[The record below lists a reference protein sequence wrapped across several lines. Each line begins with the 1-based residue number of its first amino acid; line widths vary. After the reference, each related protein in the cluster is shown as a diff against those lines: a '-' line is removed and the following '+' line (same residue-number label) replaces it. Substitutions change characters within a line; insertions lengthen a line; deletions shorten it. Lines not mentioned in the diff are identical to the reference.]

1 MDYAAARQHMI
12 DSQIKTNKVT
22 DPSVIEALAGLPR
35 EAFVAEAQKKLAYID
50 RPVAIGAGRRMNE
63 PMVLA
68 RLLQTAQL
76 KGGETALVVGAG
88 TGYSAAILSRL
99 VKKVVALES
108 APELA
113 ERAKAIFVAARNRA
127 MSRWLPAISPQ
138 GGRRMGRMTSSW
150 SMARRK
156 SCRTALTAQLA
167 DRGRLAVVIKDQ
179 GVVGRGT
186 MFVKADGGF
195 TAGIFDADTEVL
207 PGFTRP
213 QRFVF
218 CALFGLRTP
227 WSLEGI
233 FDETC
238 RAGWRQPPCSP
249 CWRRTSRR
257 RPTIST
263 RPWARPISPIPTLDA
278 APRAAPLHR

>member
-12 DSQIKTNKVT
+12 DSQIRTNKVT
-22 DPSVIEALAGLPR
+22 DPSVIEALAALPR
-35 EAFVAEAQKKLAYID
+35 EAFVADAQRKLAYID
-50 RPVAIGAGRRMNE
+50 RPVPIGAGRRMTE

-68 RLLQTAQL
+68 RLLQVAHL

-113 ERAKAIFVAARNRA
+113 ERAKTILAQLGITNVSVVAGELAA
-127 MSRWLPAISPQ
+127 GLPADGPYDFILVDGAAEIVPD
-138 GGRRMGRMTSSW
+138 
-150 SMARRK
+150 
-156 SCRTALTAQLA
+156 ALTAQLA

-186 MFVKADGGF
+186 IFVKADGVVSQR
-195 TAGIFDADTEVL
+195 AIFDADAEVL

-218 CALFGLRTP
+218 
-227 WSLEGI
+227 
-233 FDETC
+233 
-238 RAGWRQPPCSP
+238 
-249 CWRRTSRR
+249 
-257 RPTIST
+257 
-263 RPWARPISPIPTLDA
+263 
-278 APRAAPLHR
+278 

>member
-22 DPSVIEALAGLPR
+22 DPSVIEALAALPR
-35 EAFVAEAQKKLAYID
+35 EAFVADAQKKLAYID
-50 RPVAIGAGRRMNE
+50 RPVAIGAGRRMTE

-68 RLLQTAQL
+68 RLLQVAQL
-76 KGGETALVVGAG
+76 KGTEAVLVVGAG

-113 ERAKAIFVAARNRA
+113 ERAKAILAQLGIGNVSVVAGDLAAGR
-127 MSRWLPAISPQ
+127 PADGPYDFILVDGAAEIVPD
-138 GGRRMGRMTSSW
+138 
-150 SMARRK
+150 
-156 SCRTALTAQLA
+156 ALGAQLA

-186 MFVKADGGF
+186 ILVKADGVISQR
-195 TAGIFDADTEVL
+195 AIFDADTEVL

-218 CALFGLRTP
+218 
-227 WSLEGI
+227 
-233 FDETC
+233 
-238 RAGWRQPPCSP
+238 
-249 CWRRTSRR
+249 
-257 RPTIST
+257 
-263 RPWARPISPIPTLDA
+263 
-278 APRAAPLHR
+278 

>member
-22 DPSVIEALAGLPR
+22 DPGVIEALAALPR
-35 EAFVAEAQKKLAYID
+35 EAFVAEAQRKLAYID
-50 RPVAIGAGRRMNE
+50 RPVAIGAGRRMTE

-68 RLLQTAQL
+68 RLLQTAHL
-76 KGGETALVVGAG
+76 KGSETALVVGAG

-113 ERAKAIFVAARNRA
+113 ERARAILAQFGIGNVSVVAGDLAAGR
-127 MSRWLPAISPQ
+127 PADGPYDFILVDGAAETVPD
-138 GGRRMGRMTSSW
+138 
-150 SMARRK
+150 
-156 SCRTALTAQLA
+156 ALTAQLA

-186 MFVKADGGF
+186 LCTRADGVVSQR
-195 TAGIFDADTEVL
+195 AIFDADAEVL

-218 CALFGLRTP
+218 
-227 WSLEGI
+227 
-233 FDETC
+233 
-238 RAGWRQPPCSP
+238 
-249 CWRRTSRR
+249 
-257 RPTIST
+257 
-263 RPWARPISPIPTLDA
+263 
-278 APRAAPLHR
+278 